1 MNNPVTSATYIRSL
15 SYSLRRRLSDFLDPQ
30 GRWRDVIMS
39 IRNPGGEPRYSQH
52 HVRGDI
58 ERYKRPSICLSF
70 YLSIHPSILAPFHP
84 YFRRFEG
91 LLAQGCSPTVELL
104 NDWGTTNSTVGELV
118 DILRQHKLLAAASV
132 LFPVEE
138 VLSVT
143 EAQPVHPV
151 IESELPTRLLTDRK
165 TDTTAVTS
173 TLQGPQARQEPQKP
187 EGPQTLQEPLMLQ
200 EGPVAKESSHQ
211 TGGGSGFSSFM
222 YSDLMEITGNFDDR
236 PMSDGGSRLGEGGFG
251 TVYKG
256 LLNDKPVAVKKLN
269 PMDDVSPDELH
280 VQFYQEIQ
288 TLKVLKHEN
297 LVDMVGFSCDG
308 QHPCLVYAFMANGS
322 LLDRLACMENSPPL
336 SWRQRCL
343 IADGAARGLEYLHSN
358 HHVHR
363 DVKSANILLNEQFVA
378 KISDFG
384 LTRAS
389 AKRTSTTM
397 MTERIVGTRAYM
409 APEALRGEITPKS
422 DVFSFGVV
430 LLEILSGLPPAS
442 ENQEPQF
449 LMEFIYDIDDEDE
462 ELTLKDFMDKKM
474 SDWELNQVETT
485 YSLAHNC
492 LNDRKNKRP
501 VIKQVLSELKGV
513 VKSLSVDYQL

>member
-1 MNNPVTSATYIRSL
+1 MCNSVTSATYIRNL
-15 SYSLRRRLSDFLDPQ
+15 SYSLRRKLSDFLDPQ
-30 GRWRDVIMS
+30 DTWKDVIVS
-39 IRNPGGEPRYSQH
+39 IRKPSGEARYSQH
-52 HVRGDI
+52 HVR
-58 ERYKRPSICLSF
+58 
-70 YLSIHPSILAPFHP
+70 
-84 YFRRFEG
+84 RFEG
-91 LLAQGCSPTVELL
+91 LVAQGRSPTVELL
-104 NDWGTTNSTVGELV
+104 NDWGTSNSTVGELV
-118 DILRQHKLLAAASV
+118 DILRSHKLLAAASV
-132 LFPVEE
+132 LLPAHTVEE
-138 VLSVT
+138 ASSA
-143 EAQPVHPV
+143 EAQPASPAVNAD
-151 IESELPTRLLTDRK
+151 SALPTRLLEERETQPPPD
-165 TDTTAVTS
+165 S
-173 TLQGPQARQEPQKP
+173 PIPQPQI
-187 EGPQTLQEPLMLQ
+187 LQET
-200 EGPVAKESSHQ
+200 VD
-211 TGGGSGFSSFM
+211 FSSFL
-222 YSDLMEITGNFDDR
+222 YSELVEITGNFDDR

-269 PMDDVSPDELH
+269 QMDDIASDELQ
-280 VQFYQEIQ
+280 VQFYQEIR
-288 TLKVLKHEN
+288 TLKALKHEN

-322 LLDRLACMENSPPL
+322 LLDRLACWEDSPPL

-343 IADGAARGLEYLHSN
+343 IAEGTARGLEYLHCN

-363 DVKSANILLNEQFVA
+363 DVKSANILLDEKFVA

-442 ENQEPQF
+442 ENREPQF
-449 LMEFIYDIDDEDE
+449 LMEVRYDIDDEDE
-462 ELTLKDFMDKKM
+462 ELTLEDFLDKKM
-474 SDWELNQVETT
+474 KDWELSQVETT
-485 YSLAHNC
+485 YSLACNC
-492 LNDRKNKRP
+492 LHDRKNRRP

-513 VKSLSVDYQL
+513 VKSISLDFQL

>member
-1 MNNPVTSATYIRSL
+1 MCNSVTSATYIRNL
-15 SYSLRRRLSDFLDPQ
+15 SYSLRRKLSDFLDPQ
-30 GRWRDVIMS
+30 DTWKDVIVS
-39 IRNPGGEPRYSQH
+39 IRKPSGEARYSQH
-52 HVRGDI
+52 HVR
-58 ERYKRPSICLSF
+58 
-70 YLSIHPSILAPFHP
+70 
-84 YFRRFEG
+84 RFEG
-91 LLAQGCSPTVELL
+91 LVAQGRSPTVELL
-104 NDWGTTNSTVGELV
+104 NDWGTSNSTVGELV
-118 DILRQHKLLAAASV
+118 DILRSHKLLAAASV
-132 LFPVEE
+132 LLPAHTVEE
-138 VLSVT
+138 ASSA
-143 EAQPVHPV
+143 EAQPASPAVNAD
-151 IESELPTRLLTDRK
+151 SALPTRLLEERETQPPPD
-165 TDTTAVTS
+165 S
-173 TLQGPQARQEPQKP
+173 PIPQPQI
-187 EGPQTLQEPLMLQ
+187 LQE
-200 EGPVAKESSHQ
+200 
-211 TGGGSGFSSFM
+211 TGEPGHTDFSSFL
-222 YSDLMEITGNFDDR
+222 YSELVEITGNFDDR

-269 PMDDVSPDELH
+269 QMDDIASDELQ
-280 VQFYQEIQ
+280 VQFYQEIR
-288 TLKVLKHEN
+288 TLKALKHEN

-322 LLDRLACMENSPPL
+322 LLDRLACWEDSPPL

-343 IADGAARGLEYLHSN
+343 IAEGTARGLEYLHCN

-363 DVKSANILLNEQFVA
+363 DVKSANILLDEKFVA

-442 ENQEPQF
+442 ENREPQF
-449 LMEFIYDIDDEDE
+449 LMEVRYDIDDEDE
-462 ELTLKDFMDKKM
+462 ELTLEDFLDKKM
-474 SDWELNQVETT
+474 KDWELSQVETT
-485 YSLAHNC
+485 YSLACNC
-492 LNDRKNKRP
+492 LHDRKNRRP

-513 VKSLSVDYQL
+513 VKSISLDFQL